1 MARQEDLIH
10 LVRHRAQY
18 FLDTKGVT
26 SVGVGYYVDRQTGEE
41 TEELCIQYTVE
52 KKVPDADLEGRG
64 LTRLPVFIEDDQG
77 QQVRVQVFEARY
89 KPHVVLID
97 ENAPE
102 YVSFRR
108 RRRRYDAIQ
117 PGISVGH
124 RHVTAGTLG
133 AIVYDR
139 RTGQPYILSNW
150 HVLQAAKGK
159 IGDRILQPGR
169 ADGGAPPTDVVG
181 RLVRGYLGLAGDC
194 AIASIEGRAFDT
206 EILELNA
213 EPQPVVGKAEL
224 GDRVIKSGRTTSVTR
239 GIVKRVGVVTR
250 IRYENVGRVMI
261 GCFDIRPDP
270 AHPAKNNEISMGG
283 DSGSVWLIAEGENRG
298 VVVGLHFAGERGSR
312 PDHAL
317 ACNIHSVNEKLGITF
332 RPGGLAVANA

>member
-1 MARQEDLIH
+1 M
-10 LVRHRAQY
+10 
-18 FLDTKGVT
+18 
-26 SVGVGYYVDRQTGEE
+26 
-41 TEELCIQYTVE
+41 
-52 KKVPDADLEGRG
+52 
-64 LTRLPVFIEDDQG
+64 
-77 QQVRVQVFEARY
+77 RVQVFEARY
-89 KPHVVLID
+89 KTHVILVN

-108 RRRRYDAIQ
+108 RRRRYDPIQ

-124 RHVTAGTLG
+124 RRVTAGTLG

-150 HVLQAAKGK
+150 HVLQSAKGK

-169 ADGGAPPTDVVG
+169 ADSGTPPTDVVG

-206 EILELNA
+206 NILELGV

-224 GDRVIKSGRTTSVTR
+224 GDRVVKSSRTTGVTR

-250 IRYENVGRVMI
+250 IPYEHVGSVMI

-270 AHPAKNNEISMGG
+270 GYPAENNEISMGG
-283 DSGSVWLIAEGENRG
+283 DSGSVWLIAEGENKG

-332 RPGGLAVANA
+332 RPGGLAVANV

>member
-1 MARQEDLIH
+1 M
-10 LVRHRAQY
+10 
-18 FLDTKGVT
+18 
-26 SVGVGYYVDRQTGEE
+26 
-41 TEELCIQYTVE
+41 
-52 KKVPDADLEGRG
+52 
-64 LTRLPVFIEDDQG
+64 
-77 QQVRVQVFEARY
+77 RVQVFEARY

-108 RRRRYDAIQ
+108 RRRHYDPIQ

-124 RHVTAGTLG
+124 RRITAGTLG

-150 HVLQAAKGK
+150 HVLQAAQGK

-169 ADGGAPPTDVVG
+169 ADGGTTPTDVVG
-181 RLVRGYLGLAGDC
+181 RLVRGHLGLAGDC
-194 AIASIEGRAFDT
+194 AIASIEGRAFDRK
-206 EILELNA
+206 ILDLNT
-213 EPQPVVGKAEL
+213 EPQPVVGKAQL
-224 GDRVIKSGRTTSVTR
+224 GDRVIKSGRKTGVTR

-250 IRYENVGRVMI
+250 IRYEDVGRVMI

-283 DSGSVWLIAEGENRG
+283 DSGSVWLIAEGEHKD

-312 PDHAL
+312 PDQAL

-332 RPGGLAVANA
+332 RPGGLPVANV